1 MSLFWEKGMKT
12 YLAADK
18 EVKRKWHIV
27 DAKDKVLGRLASQVA
42 HVLRGKHKTTFTPH
56 VDTGDSVVV
65 INAKGIKVTG
75 KKMSQK
81 QYKNFSG
88 YPGGLRITNLETM
101 LKRKPTQVV
110 RVAIKGMLPKN
121 KLGKK
126 MIKKLKVYADNK
138 HEHQSQNPKELKLNG

>member
-1 MSLFWEKGMKT
+1 MKT